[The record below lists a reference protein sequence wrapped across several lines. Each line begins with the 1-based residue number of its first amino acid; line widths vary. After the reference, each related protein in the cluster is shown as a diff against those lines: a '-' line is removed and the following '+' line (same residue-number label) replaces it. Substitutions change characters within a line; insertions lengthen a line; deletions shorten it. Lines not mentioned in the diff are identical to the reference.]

1 MNNGILAARTQE
13 ALAAIENETRRLGGE
28 LTLTPSRG
36 DAAHRQ
42 LHMLEAIVTAL
53 AGIEQPAAPKGEYVA
68 LDGVPAD
75 AADAGGDVTEGAAPA
90 PRKAAKGRP
99 AKAAEGL

>member
-28 LTLTPSRG
+28 LTLTPTRG

-42 LHMLEAIVTAL
+42 LHTLEAIVAAL

-75 AADAGGDVTEGAAPA
+75 AAPA